1 MLYINR
7 PVPKITGR
15 GDIVT
20 KKTKKTFKIVSLAV
34 AAVLLVIIA
43 NICELDDL
51 PSFIRKPIETANAKT
66 GNIIYR
72 SDTEQS
78 GLDVSF
84 LNVGQGDSIYINC
97 DGKSMLIDAG
107 TCEEGKNVR
116 QYLQKSGV
124 SKLDYVVCTHPHDDH
139 IGGMPEIIDN
149 FDIGTVIMTDSS
161 TTTESYSKLIDSIKS
176 KNLKITKAQVGM
188 CKKLGGAEFT
198 VISPSKKYEDL
209 NNTSVVLRLSY
220 KNNSFLFTG
229 DASEEA
235 ENDMISGGA
244 ELKADVLKVGHHGS
258 KTATSEAFLKK
269 VQPSYA
275 VISVGQDNTYGL
287 PDNIITQRLAD
298 ARIKT
303 MRTDINGIISIHSD
317 GTKLNIKEEK
327 QSGNF

>member
-1 MLYINR
+1 MT
-7 PVPKITGR
+7 V
-15 GDIVT
+15 
-20 KKTKKTFKIVSLAV
+20 KTKKTIKIVSLALF
-34 AAVLLVIIA
+34 AILLVLVA
-43 NICELDDL
+43 NICEFDDL
-51 PSFIRKPIETANAKT
+51 PSFLRKPIEKANTTT

-72 SDTEQS
+72 SDTEKS

-107 TCEEGKNVR
+107 TSEEGKTVR
-116 QYLQKSGV
+116 QYLQDAGV
-124 SKLDYVVCTHPHDDH
+124 TKLDYVICTHPHDDH

-149 FDIGTVIMTDSS
+149 FDVGAVIMSDATS
-161 TTTESYSKLIDSIKS
+161 TTECYSQLLESIKS

-198 VISPSKKYEDL
+198 VLSPSKNYEEL
-209 NNTSVVLRLSY
+209 NDMSVVLRLTY

-235 ENDMISGGA
+235 EKDMLASDA
-244 ELKADVLKVGHHGS
+244 ELKSDVLKVGHHGS
-258 KTATSEAFLKK
+258 KTATSEAFLKM

-275 VISVGQDNTYGL
+275 VISVGQNNTYGL
-287 PDNIITQRLAD
+287 PDSLITKRLAD

-303 MRTDINGIISIHSD
+303 MRTDINGIIVIHSD
-317 GTKLNIKEEK
+317 GTKINIKEEK
-327 QSGNF
+327 QSGNL